1 MSGCEYS
8 HLDGS
13 YVLGALSPAER
24 LEFEHHLAHCAECSR
39 SVREL
44 AGLPGLLSRVTPD
57 LLTEPMPSDPV
68 PETLLP
74 SLVRAVRRSRRRR
87 ALVVAGV
94 AAATVVTVA
103 LGALAVGGALDGD
116 ADGTPAA
123 GGSPSMTSD
132 AGPSPDTPTAEDL
145 VPIGHVPVSA
155 SLTHEDVGWG
165 TKLALTCT
173 YSSDDEGYSE
183 PRWDSYSLFVRTR
196 DGRAEQVASWLGL
209 PGRTMTLDAATAS
222 RWGDIASVEVRTADG
237 QAVLKLTS

>member
-1 MSGCEYS
+1 MSCDLA

-13 YVLGALSPAER
+13 YVLGALAPAER
-24 LEFEHHLAHCAECSR
+24 QEFEMHLAHCAACAR

-44 AGLPGLLSRVTPD
+44 AGLPGLLSRVTPAM
-57 LLTEPMPSDPV
+57 LTEPVPSDPV

-74 SLVRAVRRSRRRR
+74 SLVREVRRTQRRR

-94 AAATVVTVA
+94 AAATVVTVV
-103 LGALAVGGALDGD
+103 LGALSVGGALDGNG
-116 ADGTPAA
+116 APTA

-132 AGPSPDTPTAEDL
+132 AGPSPDTPTAENL

-165 TKLALTCT
+165 TRLALTCT
-173 YSSDDEGYSE
+173 YSSVDEGYSE
-183 PRWDSYSLFVRTR
+183 PHWESYSMFVRTR
-196 DGRAEQVASWLGL
+196 DGRVEQVASWLAL

>member
-1 MSGCEYS
+1 MSCDFA

-24 LEFEHHLAHCAECSR
+24 QEFEAHLAQCPECSR

-44 AGLPGLLSRVTPD
+44 AGLPGLLSRVTPEM
-57 LLTEPMPSDPV
+57 LAMPV
-68 PETLLP
+68 PDDVPGTLLP
-74 SLVRAVRRSRRRR
+74 SLVHEVRRTRRRR
-87 ALVVAGV
+87 AFVVVGV
-94 AAATVVTVA
+94 AAASVVTVT

-116 ADGTPAA
+116 TDGTPAA

-132 AGPSPDTPTAEDL
+132 ASPDTPTAEDL
-145 VPIGHVPVSA
+145 TPIGHVPVSA

-165 TKLALTCT
+165 TRLALTCT
-173 YSSDDEGYSE
+173 YSSSDEGYSE
-183 PRWDSYSLFVRTR
+183 PRWESYSLFVRTR
-196 DGRAEQVASWLGL
+196 DGRAEQVASWLAL

>member
-1 MSGCEYS
+1 MSSCDFA

-13 YVLGALSPAER
+13 YVLGALSPTER
-24 LEFEHHLAHCAECSR
+24 QEYEAHLAHCPECSR

-57 LLTEPMPSDPV
+57 MLTVPVPGQPV

-74 SLVRAVRRSRRRR
+74 SLVREVRRAQRRRVF
-87 ALVVAGV
+87 VVAGV
-94 AAATVVTVA
+94 AAASVVTVA

-116 ADGTPAA
+116 AGTPAA
-123 GGSPSMTSD
+123 GGSPSMQSD
-132 AGPSPDTPTAEDL
+132 AAPSPETPTAEAMA
-145 VPIGHVPVSA
+145 PIGQVPVSA

-173 YSSDDEGYSE
+173 YSSDDEGYSG
-183 PRWDSYSLFVRTR
+183 PRWESYSLFVRTQ
-196 DGRAEQVASWLGL
+196 DGRAEQVASWLAL

-222 RWGDIASVEVRTADG
+222 RWGDIASVEVRSADG
-237 QAVLKLTS
+237 QAILKLTS